1 MNFSIV
7 FSFVFFTLLVAV
19 ISYFKTKK
27 EVTQT
32 TSGLF
37 FANRNNNFWVVGG
50 ALFLSNISANQFI
63 GENESIFINNM
74 SVISWGVS
82 SVLAM
87 LLVSEFMLPIYF
99 KTGAMTIPDF
109 LGQRYDSSTKRLV
122 SILFLISYLVNL
134 LPSVLYGGAIA
145 FNGLLDL
152 FGFMPISYWAK
163 IWITVWIIG
172 IIGALYTILGG
183 IRAISVSDSVLS
195 FGLLIIGLAFPY
207 FGFKYL
213 GHGDWNAGLQIVLSN
228 NEGRLN
234 SIGSSEDEIP
244 FSTIFTG
251 MFIMNLYYWGM
262 EQYIIQQ
269 ALTAK
274 SLSHSQKG
282 MALAC
287 VGKLVSPFLINIPG
301 ILSIFLY
308 SDLINTAEVFPRVV
322 NDTLPAVLTGLTA
335 AIVLGAAIT
344 TFNAGLTS
352 SSTLFIL
359 TFYKP
364 IIKARGHNVT
374 EQKLI
379 QASKR
384 FQIIVSLLAMFTA
397 PFIFFAKTGFY
408 TYLQQ
413 LAGMFSVPIFTI
425 VLVAF
430 LSKKASPIAAK
441 TGIIFFII
449 TYILANYILEIDM
462 HYLHILGIL
471 FVLTFS
477 FIYFYSKS
485 KGLDTKKNIFIPEKQ
500 NEPWTNR
507 HIVSFTLL
515 VVMVIVFLFF
525 SPYGIA

>member
-1 MNFSIV
+1 
-7 FSFVFFTLLVAV
+7 
-19 ISYFKTKK
+19 
-27 EVTQT
+27 
-32 TSGLF
+32 
-37 FANRNNNFWVVGG
+37 
-50 ALFLSNISANQFI
+50 
-63 GENESIFINNM
+63 
-74 SVISWGVS
+74 
-82 SVLAM
+82 
-87 LLVSEFMLPIYF
+87 
-99 KTGAMTIPDF
+99 
-109 LGQRYDSSTKRLV
+109 
-122 SILFLISYLVNL
+122 
-134 LPSVLYGGAIA
+134 
-145 FNGLLDL
+145 
-152 FGFMPISYWAK
+152 
-163 IWITVWIIG
+163 
-172 IIGALYTILGG
+172 
-183 IRAISVSDSVLS
+183 
-195 FGLLIIGLAFPY
+195 
-207 FGFKYL
+207 
-213 GHGDWNAGLQIVLSN
+213 
-228 NEGRLN
+228 
-234 SIGSSEDEIP
+234 
-244 FSTIFTG
+244 
-251 MFIMNLYYWGM
+251 MNLYYWGM

-308 SDLINTAEVFPRVV
+308 TDLANTAEVFPRVV
-322 NDTLPAVLTGLTA
+322 NDTLPAILTGLTA

-364 IIKARGHNVT
+364 IHKARGNKIT

-384 FQIIVSLLAMFTA
+384 FQIIVSLLAMLTA

-430 LSKKASPIAAK
+430 LAKKASPIAAK

-449 TYILANYILEIDM
+449 TYILANYIFEIDL

-477 FIYFYSKS
+477 FIYLFSKS
-485 KGLDTKKNIFIPEKQ
+485 QGLDTKKNIFVPEKHH
-500 NEPWTNR
+500 EPWNNR
-507 HIVSFTLL
+507 HYVSFILIVL
-515 VVMVIVFLFF
+515 MVFVFLFF

>member
-1 MNFSIV
+1 MNYSV
-7 FSFVFFTLLVAV
+7 VGSFVFFTSIVAI

-27 EVTQT
+27 EITQT

-74 SVISWGVS
+74 SVISWGIS

-87 LLVSEFMLPIYF
+87 VLVSEFMLPIYF
-99 KTGAMTIPDF
+99 KTGALTIPDF

-122 SILFLISYLVNL
+122 SLIFLLSYLVNL
-134 LPSVLYGGAIA
+134 LPSALYGGAIA

-152 FGFMPISYWAK
+152 FDFLPISYWSK

-172 IIGALYTILGG
+172 VIGASYTILGG
-183 IRAISVSDSVLS
+183 IRAISISDSVISL
-195 FGLLIIGLAFPY
+195 GLLIIGFAFPY

-213 GHGDWNAGLQIVLSN
+213 GNGDWHAGLQLVLYSHQ
-228 NEGRLN
+228 GHLN
-234 SIGSSEDEIP
+234 SIGDVKDEIP

-274 SLSHSQKG
+274 NLSHSQKG

-287 VGKLVSPFLINIPG
+287 VGKLASPFLINVPG
-301 ILSIFLY
+301 ILSVFLY
-308 SDLINTAEVFPRVV
+308 SDMLNTAEVFPRVV
-322 NDTLPAVLTGLTA
+322 NDILPAVLTGLTA

-364 IIKARGHNVT
+364 IIKAKKGNVT

-379 QASKR
+379 QTSKR

-397 PFIFFAKTGFY
+397 PFIFFSKTGFY

-430 LSKKASPIAAK
+430 LSKKASPTAAK
-441 TGIIFFII
+441 TGIIFFMIG
-449 TYILANYILEIDM
+449 YILANYIFTIEM

-471 FVLTFS
+471 FLVTFS
-477 FIYFYSKS
+477 FVYLFSKA
-485 KGLDTKKNIFIPEKQ
+485 KGFDTQ
-500 NEPWTNR
+500 NTFSASENPQEPWKYRYFINF
-507 HIVSFTLL
+507 ILIL
-515 VVMVIVFLFF
+515 VMILIFLFF
-525 SPYGIA
+525 SPLGIA